1 MKWIKLF
8 EQFGNNG
15 SIQAINKLFLSFF
28 ISKGLNSMDLKKIET
43 RNYIYFYTL
52 RDVAELEFVFSKE
65 ISLLHYPLH
74 KIELLLDQWESFT
87 YRMLIWNELSA
98 IYRKL
103 LKDYLAKH
111 INVDF
116 RATHLTSRNWLQYE
130 KNFKKLKK
138 PYL

>member
-15 SIQAINKLFLSFF
+15 SIQASNKLFLSFF

-74 KIELLLDQWESFT
+74 KIEQ
-87 YRMLIWNELSA
+87 RLSA

-130 KNFKKLKK
+130 RNFKKLKK